1 MRVRLVRGGL
11 LEQLYVV
18 THPDPVALDV
28 RLIDHDSTPEGAV
41 AVAYFHGGHLLARG
55 VVSPDAVEA
64 IRGLLQRPV
73 SLALAATEDAEGN
86 IDARVCLVLPVDG
99 RALGD
104 AEGEE
109 EPEEPWRASIPEPPP
124 EAQSGYSESDEGGED
139 DGRPRLALLP
149 IGNVVRGVRHRHHS
163 DVVADAR
170 EMLDNLLAGRA
181 QDAVSRAIDDLLD
194 SI

>member
-1 MRVRLVRGGL
+1 LD
-11 LEQLYVV
+11 QLYVV
-18 THPDPVALDV
+18 THPDPVELDV
-28 RLIDHDSTPEGAV
+28 RLIDHDATPEGAV
-41 AVAYFHGGHLLARG
+41 AVAYFHEGHLLARG

-64 IRGLLQRPV
+64 IQGLLRRPI

-86 IDARVCLVLPVDG
+86 IDARVCLVLPVDA
-99 RALGD
+99 RTLGD
-104 AEGEE
+104 AEADE
-109 EPEEPWRASIPEPPP
+109 EPEEPWRASVPEPPP
-124 EAQSGYSESDEGGED
+124 EVNASYREGDEGIEE